1 MSTPAESLKASIS
14 VDAGTVRSK
23 IDPHIYGTLVE
34 HIGRVVYGGVYEE
47 GSPLSDEQGFRK
59 DVLAA
64 ARDWGVTILRWPG
77 GDFASQYHW
86 EDAIG
91 PVQNRTRKYNAAWLE
106 EESNHFGTDEFMAY
120 CKKVGGEPYL
130 CINAGTGTV
139 EEAANWV
146 EYCNATGNT
155 HYANLRRKNGHAEP
169 YGVRYWGLGNEIY
182 GPWQVGHK
190 NAEDYIKFAVE
201 SAKLMRWVDPTIRL
215 VACGSVEI
223 HRGIE
228 KFWKSSSTSLITFP
242 SMTTK
247 APMIIMR
254 C

>member
-1 MSTPAESLKASIS
+1 MRLIDSNPLKWFSRREFLRNSGRLTAGALTTAALGELSLPRALQAMATPVESLKASIS
-14 VDAGTVRSK
+14 VDAATVRNK

-91 PVQNRTRKYNAAWLE
+91 PMQTRTRKYNAAWLE

-146 EYCNATGNT
+146 EYCNGTGTLTTPICAAKTGMLNLMASATGASET
-155 HYANLRRKNGHAEP
+155 KSTAPGK
-169 YGVRYWGLGNEIY
+169 
-182 GPWQVGHK
+182 
-190 NAEDYIKFAVE
+190 
-201 SAKLMRWVDPTIRL
+201 SATKTPRTI
-215 VACGSVEI
+215 
-223 HRGIE
+223 
-228 KFWKSSSTSLITFP
+228 
-242 SMTTK
+242 
-247 APMIIMR
+247 
-254 C
+254 

>member
-1 MSTPAESLKASIS
+1 MRLNKPRPLNRREFLKNSARVGTGAVAAGLLVDSPITRSLRAASKPPDPLKAKIS
-14 VDAGTVRSK
+14 VDAGIVRNK

-59 DVLAA
+59 DVMAA
-64 ARDWGVTILRWPG
+64 ARDWGVTVLRWPG

-86 EDAIG
+86 QDAVG
-91 PVQNRTRKYNAAWLE
+91 PMQSRSPKYNAAWLE

-146 EYCNATGNT
+146 EYCNGTGNT
-155 HYANLRRKNGHAEP
+155 YLRQPPSQERASGAVPRSLLGPRQRSLRSLANRP
-169 YGVRYWGLGNEIY
+169 
-182 GPWQVGHK
+182 
-190 NAEDYIKFAVE
+190 
-201 SAKLMRWVDPTIRL
+201 
-215 VACGSVEI
+215 
-223 HRGIE
+223 
-228 KFWKSSSTSLITFP
+228 
-242 SMTTK
+242 
-247 APMIIMR
+247 
-254 C
+254 